1 MREVLLADV
10 ALWGALITLA
20 ALIIIGRWRRSHSRI
35 PARGVR
41 GEAPELA
48 AQKMAP
54 PKTAS
59 VTRLGEDTKA
69 PGRAAPRSAGPA
81 PAALPGPTQTADP
94 RVRPAPAAPPRPT
107 LTADPRARPHRPGA
121 QRDGQR
127 PPARASTTPSE
138 RMASPSERAATPSE
152 RVTSPSEPVASP
164 SERAASPSERAASPS
179 EQVASYYDQADQ
191 PIADYLAALGWTQ
204 QPPHRPSGSRRRPG

>member
-59 VTRLGEDTKA
+59 VTRLGEDTRA

-81 PAALPGPTQTADP
+81 AAAPPGPTQTADP
-94 RVRPAPAAPPRPT
+94 RARPAPAAPPRPT

-127 PPARASTTPSE
+127 PPARAATTPSE
-138 RMASPSERAATPSE
+138 RMTSPSERAAT
-152 RVTSPSEPVASP
+152 P

>member
-10 ALWGALITLA
+10 ALWGALIILA
-20 ALIIIGRWRRSHSRI
+20 ALIIIGRRRRSHSRI

-41 GEAPELA
+41 GEGPELA
-48 AQKMAP
+48 ARKMAP

-59 VTRLGEDTKA
+59 VTRLGEDTRA
-69 PGRAAPRSAGPA
+69 PERAAPRSA
-81 PAALPGPTQTADP
+81 
-94 RVRPAPAAPPRPT
+94 RPAPAAPPGPT
-107 LTADPRARPHRPGA
+107 LTADPRARPHRPTA
-121 QRDGQR
+121 QRDGRR
-127 PPARASTTPSE
+127 PPARAATPPSE
-138 RMASPSERAATPSE
+138 RMA
-152 RVTSPSEPVASP
+152 SPSEPVASP